1 MARQRRQ
8 STQPVAWFKDLYKR
22 GLLELTPPYQRKS
35 VWNQKYRE
43 EFIDTILLEYPSPA
57 IFLYEQIS
65 AQGDVKY
72 AVVDGKQRLTAVLD
86 FTEGDFPV
94 GEGSVVEACRGFY
107 FEQLDAEIR
116 QEFWTYQFS
125 VEYLPTTD
133 EGTLNNIFNRINKN
147 VAKLTQQE
155 LRHAKFSGLFVDTSE
170 RLASYIEEALANDFP
185 RITVASKRQ
194 MKDVELVSQLLLL
207 VDEGVRS
214 YNQIDLDSAY
224 ADRDE
229 SWETSTATESEFRAV
244 IGLLSE
250 LPGDLLNSPSG
261 RRLKNQADFYSLFGA
276 VLELKREGSLPP
288 LEEQVERLGA
298 FMDVVGHDAA
308 RVADQTASRY
318 FDAARSA
325 SNDMNPRR
333 FRIDTMKKVLLGEW
347 PDAGTESGT

>member
-1 MARQRRQ
+1 
-8 STQPVAWFKDLYKR
+8 VAWFKDLYKR
-22 GLLELTPPYQRKS
+22 GLLDLAPPYQRRS
-35 VWNQKYRE
+35 VWNQRYRE

-65 AQGDVKY
+65 PQGDVKY
-72 AVVDGKQRLTAVLD
+72 AVVDGKQRLMTVLD
-86 FTEGDFPV
+86 FTDNEFPV
-94 GEGSVVEACRGFY
+94 GEMSAVEALRGLY
-107 FEQLDAEIR
+107 FEALDSDVR

-155 LRHAKFSGLFVDTSE
+155 LRHAKFSGLFVEMSE
-170 RLASYIEEALANDFP
+170 RLTGVVEDSLPGDFP
-185 RITVASKRQ
+185 RIASASRRQ

-207 VDEGVRS
+207 IEEGVRS

-229 SWETSTATESEFRAV
+229 TWENASKTESEFRAV

-250 LPGDLLNSPSG
+250 LPPELLNSSTG

-276 VLELKREGSLPP
+276 YLELKREGSLPSAP
-288 LEEQVERLGA
+288 EQVARLSA
-298 FMDVVGHDAA
+298 FMEVVGHDAS
-308 RVADQTASRY
+308 RVADKVASRY

-333 FRIDTMKKVLLGEW
+333 LRIDTVKRVLTGEW
-347 PDAGTESGT
+347 PDAGSEPGS